1 MASSYKS
8 LQVHSIRLYDGTY
21 KIENIPY
28 RIGNDRTTIR
38 FETENYYDT
47 WDDFHLIPTARPIL
61 SLPTPNTKFV
71 SIPGRKD
78 PIDLTEYLTGH
89 STFGNRTGSWSFFTD
104 VDYVEQRLGGWV
116 AFDKRLRSLF
126 HGYVGKIVLLD
137 DPSYFYTGELT
148 MGQWQTGDDRSTV
161 TISYDLYPY
170 KKDLSSTM
178 ELWKFDEFDFRDGV
192 IMYLKDMEVNGS
204 RDVKVYGSRE
214 RISPHIS
221 GSSGLVIYK
230 YENKSW
236 VNYGNVP
243 TKSIASNDS
252 IVPRLVIDY
261 GENLLRFTG
270 TGSVT
275 IDYRRGL
282 L

>member
-116 AFDKRLRSLF
+116 AFDKRLRNLF
-126 HGYVGKIVLLD
+126 HGHVGKIVLLD

-221 GSSGLVIYK
+221 GSSGLVVYK

>member
-28 RIGNDRTTIR
+28 RIGDDRTTIR

-89 STFGNRTGSWSFFTD
+89 STFGNRTGSWSFYTD
-104 VDYVEQRLGGWV
+104 VDYVEQRLGGWI

-126 HGYVGKIVLLD
+126 HGHVGKIVLLD

-148 MGQWQTGDDRSTV
+148 MGQWQTGEDRSTV

-221 GSSGLVIYK
+221 GSSGLVVYK
-230 YENKSW
+230 YENNSW

>member
-126 HGYVGKIVLLD
+126 HGHVGKIVLLD

-252 IVPRLVIDY
+252 IIPRLVIDY

>member
-1 MASSYKS
+1 LASSYKS

-104 VDYVEQRLGGWV
+104 VDYVEQRLGGWI

-126 HGYVGKIVLLD
+126 HGHVGKIVLLD

-148 MGQWQTGDDRSTV
+148 MGQWQTGEDRSTV

>member
-126 HGYVGKIVLLD
+126 HGHVGKIVLLD

-221 GSSGLVIYK
+221 GSSGLVVYK

-252 IVPRLVIDY
+252 IIPRLVIDY

>member
-104 VDYVEQRLGGWV
+104 VDYVEQRLGGWI

-126 HGYVGKIVLLD
+126 HGHVGKIVLLD
-137 DPSYFYTGELT
+137 NPSYFYTGELT

-252 IVPRLVIDY
+252 IIPRLVIDY

>member
-28 RIGNDRTTIR
+28 RIGNDSTTIR

-126 HGYVGKIVLLD
+126 HGHVGKIVLLD

-148 MGQWQTGDDRSTV
+148 MGQWQTGEDRSTV

-230 YENKSW
+230 YENESW

-252 IVPRLVIDY
+252 IIPRLVIDY

>member
-104 VDYVEQRLGGWV
+104 VDYVEQRLGGWI

-126 HGYVGKIVLLD
+126 HGHVGKIVLLD

-148 MGQWQTGDDRSTV
+148 MGQWQTGEDRSTV

>member
-104 VDYVEQRLGGWV
+104 VDYVEQRLGGWI

-126 HGYVGKIVLLD
+126 HGHVGKIVLLD

-221 GSSGLVIYK
+221 GSSGLVVYK

>member
-1 MASSYKS
+1 
-8 LQVHSIRLYDGTY
+8 
-21 KIENIPY
+21 
-28 RIGNDRTTIR
+28 
-38 FETENYYDT
+38 
-47 WDDFHLIPTARPIL
+47 
-61 SLPTPNTKFV
+61 
-71 SIPGRKD
+71 
-78 PIDLTEYLTGH
+78 
-89 STFGNRTGSWSFFTD
+89 
-104 VDYVEQRLGGWV
+104 
-116 AFDKRLRSLF
+116 
-126 HGYVGKIVLLD
+126 
-137 DPSYFYTGELT
+137 
-148 MGQWQTGDDRSTV
+148 
-161 TISYDLYPY
+161 
-170 KKDLSSTM
+170 M

>member
-104 VDYVEQRLGGWV
+104 VDYVEQRLGGWI

-126 HGYVGKIVLLD
+126 HGHVGKIVLLD
-137 DPSYFYTGELT
+137 NPSYFYTGELT

-221 GSSGLVIYK
+221 GSSGLVVYK

-252 IVPRLVIDY
+252 IIPRLVIDY

>member
-8 LQVHSIRLYDGTY
+8 LEVHSIRLYDGTY

-116 AFDKRLRSLF
+116 AFDKRLRNLF
-126 HGYVGKIVLLD
+126 HGHVGKIVLLD

-148 MGQWQTGDDRSTV
+148 MGQ
-161 TISYDLYPY
+161 
-170 KKDLSSTM
+170 
-178 ELWKFDEFDFRDGV
+178 
-192 IMYLKDMEVNGS
+192 
-204 RDVKVYGSRE
+204 
-214 RISPHIS
+214 
-221 GSSGLVIYK
+221 
-230 YENKSW
+230 
-236 VNYGNVP
+236 
-243 TKSIASNDS
+243 
-252 IVPRLVIDY
+252 
-261 GENLLRFTG
+261 
-270 TGSVT
+270 
-275 IDYRRGL
+275 
-282 L
+282 

>member
-28 RIGNDRTTIR
+28 RIGNDSTTIR
-38 FETENYYDT
+38 FKTENYYDT

-126 HGYVGKIVLLD
+126 HGHVGKIVLLD

-148 MGQWQTGDDRSTV
+148 MGQWQPGEDRSTV

-204 RDVKVYGSRE
+204 RNVKVYGSRE

-221 GSSGLVIYK
+221 GSSGLVVYK
-230 YENKSW
+230 YENNSW

-243 TKSIASNDS
+243 TKSIASSDS

>member
-61 SLPTPNTKFV
+61 SLPAPNTKFV

-126 HGYVGKIVLLD
+126 HGHVGKIVLLD

-221 GSSGLVIYK
+221 GSSGLVVYK

>member
-104 VDYVEQRLGGWV
+104 VDYVEQRLGGWI

-126 HGYVGKIVLLD
+126 HGHVGKIVLLD

-221 GSSGLVIYK
+221 GSSGLVVYK

-252 IVPRLVIDY
+252 IIPRLVIDY

>member
-104 VDYVEQRLGGWV
+104 VDYVEQRLGGWI

-126 HGYVGKIVLLD
+126 HGHVGKIVLLD

-252 IVPRLVIDY
+252 IIPRLVIDY

>member
-28 RIGNDRTTIR
+28 RIGNDSTTIR

-126 HGYVGKIVLLD
+126 HGHVGKIVLLD

-221 GSSGLVIYK
+221 GSSGLVVYK
-230 YENKSW
+230 YENNSW

-252 IVPRLVIDY
+252 IIPRLVIDY

>member
-126 HGYVGKIVLLD
+126 HGHVGKIVLLD

-221 GSSGLVIYK
+221 GSSGLVVYK

>member
-116 AFDKRLRSLF
+116 TFDKRLRSLF
-126 HGYVGKIVLLD
+126 HGHVGKIVLLD

-252 IVPRLVIDY
+252 IIPRLVIDY

>member
-104 VDYVEQRLGGWV
+104 VDYVEQRLGGWI

-126 HGYVGKIVLLD
+126 HGHVGKIVLLD

-148 MGQWQTGDDRSTV
+148 IGQWQTGEDRSTV